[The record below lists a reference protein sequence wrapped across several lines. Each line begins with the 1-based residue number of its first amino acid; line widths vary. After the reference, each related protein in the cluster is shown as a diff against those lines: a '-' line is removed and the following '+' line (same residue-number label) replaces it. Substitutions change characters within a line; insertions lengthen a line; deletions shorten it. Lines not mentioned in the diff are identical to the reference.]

1 MAATAT
7 AAETRSVYRGLLRS
21 VQQVFRG
28 DLEML
33 TAARQEIR
41 DRLEERRNVHDEEEV
56 SRLQA
61 EGREA
66 AEFLKTSIM
75 QAMPNEKGHIAVD
88 LEGEH
93 ANCVVEPIVPGMEL
107 PSGKKKRT

>member
-1 MAATAT
+1 M
-7 AAETRSVYRGLLRS
+7 
-21 VQQVFRG
+21 
-28 DLEML
+28 
-33 TAARQEIR
+33 
-41 DRLEERRNVHDEEEV
+41 HDGEEV
-56 SRLQA
+56 GRMQA

-75 QAMPNEKGHIAVD
+75 QAMPNEKGHLAVD

-93 ANCVVEPIVPGMEL
+93 ADCVVEPIVPGIDL